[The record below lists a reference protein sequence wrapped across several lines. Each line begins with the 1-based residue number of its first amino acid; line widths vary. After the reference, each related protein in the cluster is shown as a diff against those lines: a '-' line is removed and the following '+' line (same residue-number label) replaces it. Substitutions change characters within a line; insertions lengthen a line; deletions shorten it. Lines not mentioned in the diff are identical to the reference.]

1 MRKHLLIKTM
11 LLLLALIAGSGSAW
25 AESKPWSCDDPTT
38 TMDLQT
44 ITSSTMGTWNGAI
57 SWYLDD
63 DYLIVTGYESYK
75 SVGNQTWI
83 TQSSVGNSGSS
94 WDASSPFKGS
104 SYYTTANYATL
115 QSGRALVYK
124 VTNLKSLK
132 VYGKNNSTSK
142 YLDIF
147 IYTKSGSNY
156 TKVEEIKYTT
166 DNSEHIWENSTT
178 LSTSE
183 TYFIYITG
191 VGSSNSR
198 VFEVAFE
205 RNSNST
211 KHTLSSAVTPV
222 GSGTVTLGATSIS
235 EGSTTTIT
243 ATPEDGYRF
252 VGWSCSG
259 TGSSV
264 ADEESAS
271 TTFTMGTADATVTA
285 EFEEIP
291 TYTLSYAV
299 SPEGA
304 GTVALGASTV
314 REGSTTTATATA
326 NDGYKFK
333 NWSITGTGASLSST
347 TDNPTTITMGTANAT
362 VIAEFEAVTTYAIS
376 WSVNDKVIRTDN
388 VEENTVISFP
398 TTIEGIPTGYVLKGW
413 VVESNKITG
422 TQNTAPTYVT
432 EATSTADITY
442 YAVMAIETSTVA
454 TATLTATH
462 TTNTTDYSTHTY
474 TDDQGYS
481 WSARNGEP
489 YDDKNGA
496 RYNINKTSGNH
507 FESPTFPSDVT
518 SIKILAYNGSSS
530 ATRTFYICS
539 ASDKTTGDLGSISVS
554 PSEKLANELTA
565 TLGNTSFKKFY
576 LKASDALGFRYIKV
590 SYGSTTISNYCTT
603 VPTLTKNVT
612 AAGWATYAPEYP
624 VAFGSEEAYIINSA
638 STSGTTLTEVSSVP
652 AGTPVLLKGVGN
664 HTLTVVASSTTDVSD
679 NCLKVSNGTA
689 KDGIYVL
696 ADGTYGVGFYLW
708 TGSSAL
714 TEGKIYM
721 QIPSPSRSFISLPDE
736 TNGIDALLTKSE
748 EVKTEVFNLSGQRV
762 AQPTKGLYIINGK
775 KVIVK

>member
-1 MRKHLLIKTM
+1 M
-11 LLLLALIAGSGSAW
+11 LLLLVLVAGSGNAW
-25 AESKPWSCDDPTT
+25 AVSKPWTGDDPASTL
-38 TMDLQT
+38 DLQT
-44 ITSSTMGTWNGAI
+44 ITSSTMGTWNDEI

-63 DYLIVTGYESYK
+63 DYLIVSGYESCK
-75 SVGNQTWI
+75 SVTDQTWI
-83 TQSSVGNSGSS
+83 TQSSVGSS
-94 WDASSPFKGS
+94 NIAWGASSPFKGS
-104 SYYTTANYATL
+104 SYYTNGSYATI
-115 QSGRALVYK
+115 QSGRYLLYK

-132 VYGKNNSTSK
+132 VYGKNNSTTK

-147 IYTKSGSNY
+147 IYTKSGNNNY

-178 LSTSE
+178 LSPSE

-191 VGSSNSR
+191 VGGSNSR

-376 WSVNDKVIRTDN
+376 WNVNDKVIRTDN

-530 ATRTFYICS
+530 NTRTFYICS

-652 AGTPVLLKGVGN
+652 AGTPVLLKGAGD
-664 HTLTVVASSTTDVSD
+664 HILTVVASSDTDVSD
-679 NCLKVSNGTA
+679 NCLKVSDGTIT
-689 KDGIYVL
+689 KTDGVYVL

-708 TGSSAL
+708 TGEGDNTLPAGKVYMEPNATTSRAFFAL
-714 TEGKIYM
+714 GVSDS
-721 QIPSPSRSFISLPDE
+721 QGISGV
-736 TNGIDALLTKSE
+736 TVTTGQANGMYDLQGRR
-748 EVKTEVFNLSGQRV
+748 VKKAV
-762 AQPTKGLYIINGK
+762 KGLYIVDGK
-775 KVIVK
+775 KVMKK